1 MAPTNSQPDEVKSAN
16 EWFRE
21 IKQSE
26 KSPIR
31 LSDIDNLLQESI
43 FESSDGAKLVEYLKK
58 KRGGGRVRL
67 QNIFQQVP
75 VQRAQFNFNLDS
87 SEPTPLP
94 ESPQP
99 TTSNEDIVTEVID
112 NGDVQEVVVDPA
124 VEENGSGVTPRVPIV
139 IVNDLNTAK
148 KATVKQIVL
157 KSPGPM
163 NTLSRQL
170 LINQY
175 QRTNAAKC
183 ELLKQLASSTPK
195 PESNGSMGR
204 MSTFTTS
211 ISPITEGDRSPLTPL
226 EVIPSSQPMPIPA
239 PMHVMEIVIPPAA
252 SQEVLVPC
260 SQPVLAPCSQ
270 AVPDATPKKVVVL
283 KTVVEQE
290 EMVIPETPSPVQ
302 VQTESPKAPP
312 NPNHMQPRRLSTTF
326 KAMENVEEVSYVNGH
341 ITSDESEEEE
351 DDGKGD
357 SGCNSVLLKSILK
370 DTSMGR
376 SRHSMRVS
384 FSKQLVQQREIS
396 PAPDIP
402 EADDYNDS
410 NSSEDSDL
418 SESEDGEDNDFQV
431 VDEVYTDDDDTED
444 AANLD
449 HYEELKSR
457 ICELN
462 NSHNG
467 RRSVSPLIDVVKETP
482 VQWFETTTP
491 TKRRDQQAEEEQQFP
506 PPTTAKKDNKTNLN
520 LVDII
525 TDWDDE
531 EDEEEADHG
540 AGNPEVEPSQEFA
553 PEPRA
558 SLNSNHHDT
567 NLDTMDISSSNLED
581 SVERLVE
588 LPPAPNA
595 LIEEEGVLPEEHIY
609 PAAVDEQMPIT
620 TEELLE
626 VLSGTEPEE
635 ESLPEPRPK
644 TPEPVEEQPVDLPPP
659 PTTPA
664 EEPQS
669 PERVITPPV
678 QFTASAKRRFIQ
690 KNEDD
695 LISRIQSDLPL
706 SQASSAAEADTSTR
720 SVEEPLKSFEKV
732 SETLV
737 EIAQSFR
744 DQPPATQPPAPID
757 DTSRKLVQPP
767 KRGGKKSNVDPVTAS
782 YFEAIEKTFAKP
794 KAPPPPQQ
802 STKTSSTQ
810 PKKTEQQKRKLYDA
824 TLSEVTEDDESMKG
838 VAAKAPQAA
847 VKVVEAAPKAV
858 PKVRDFKIVV
868 EMLRVEDYLPKKKVD
883 VPSVAKELE
892 SEGVVAEP
900 AVVQKAPAA
909 RGRRA
914 SRDKQPPAVV
924 VAAKLNDSGKRPR
937 GRPKKVRTESVGEQ
951 PAEDRPAEKGVVVE
965 EPTQEEVSSKKKP
978 KLRPNLGGDA
988 PEQRPDEGLPS
999 GDLAV
1004 KEVDKVTDKAPVVDK
1019 KNKKTKSK
1027 PNLVED
1033 APEQRPDE
1041 GLPNGDLAV
1050 EEADKVTDKDP
1061 VADKKNKKTKS
1072 KPKLVGDAP
1081 EQHPDEGLSNG
1092 DLAVEQLGSREEKDP
1107 VVDKKKKKTK
1117 LKPNLGG
1124 DAPEH
1129 RPDEDLPDGDL
1140 AVKEVDTVKDKDPV
1154 VDKKKKTKSKP
1165 NQREEEQRP
1174 DEGPPS
1180 GSLVEAQEPPKDK
1193 PQEKKKKPKPKLVE
1207 DSQQQRL
1214 DESSPNG
1221 TPMEV
1226 EEQEAHKVEKIV
1238 EKKKRSKP
1246 TQPEAVE
1253 SLPAAVNGESVTDV
1267 AEKEVRKD
1275 KPQVQKKQKVKPTQR
1290 DADANVDSVTNEV
1303 EQDDTRK
1310 DEPQAQKKKAKPAQ
1324 READANVDSAVNVV
1338 GEESVEKDK
1347 PVAQKKKKLKPTQ
1360 PEADES
1366 LLDANVDAV
1375 TKEVDKPEVQPKQ
1388 VEPTQREAVE
1398 SLPTAVNG
1406 KSVTDEAEKEVR
1418 KDKPQVQKKKVKATP
1433 RDADA
1438 NVESVTNV
1446 VQQDDTR
1453 KDDPQAQKKQLE
1465 AESTPVVNGE
1475 LVADVA
1481 EQEIPKDKPVAQK
1494 KKKLKPNLAAVA
1506 PPEQPPAEPTVQQSS
1521 EEVVVKKKKLR
1532 PNFGTKSK
1540 QQHVEVAA
1548 PAVDDDGESR
1558 LNEEEPVK
1566 QKKKQSR
1573 KSLDGKPVEQPKAVE
1588 PEVQL
1593 KEFQVKVAKMAVTP
1607 AAVSMSPASKA
1618 ILQREKSGVEP
1629 SPSAA
1634 RKLFDEPEVQE
1645 VTKKSRK
1652 TEKQQRAN
1660 EDLRHHKRKEAK
1672 RAKVTVND
1680 PIPKVRISA
1689 EKDGIYRITTPGR
1702 EVDPAQESFV
1712 ERLNVTESDAGVSVR
1727 TSLEDC
1733 PDEFLGFEDGEDT
1746 VADITID
1753 LSRSN
1758 MELIIPLEKAIIP
1771 KGVKTPP
1778 GFRRSRKPQRQPRS
1792 PAATKSKKSREP
1804 KPPRRISGST
1814 SEPAPQATS
1823 PERPAAATGQQLD
1836 NRSLPLKKRKSR
1848 DSSQEYLPSAPEE
1861 GEPSSPP
1868 PVFAV
1873 PAPVDLNNSLLIPVL
1888 QRVPIADKYLV
1899 RSTPDRGT
1907 DSTTEYDTDD
1917 TCATGDNVLIVRK
1930 DTSRLDQS
1938 RLSIPEEEE
1947 EEQPEVAGS
1956 DGKRIKNRRSSIALP
1971 RFYGDNTFDITW
1983 KPRQKSSG
1991 GSRKNKRRHDNDSG
2005 IEEEDNGVVRRSKR
2019 TCRISKQI
2027 LMTNPMIKS
2036 AYDRPNYRPMSVEQ
2050 LMEAEKLAKKL
2061 KQEERAKRQYRKP
2074 PGRPRKPSQSPR
2086 GRKRIQE
2093 RTETQEDQQ
2102 QAKRNRI
2109 EEATAL
2115 PDVQPSTSSA
2125 ATSSSSSGTEPGVA
2139 EVAAQVDEEAATVAQ
2154 ERLQAQSWMMKLMA
2168 ENSGREEVMP
2178 QATSSGDRMHFQ
2190 LDHLT
2195 FQERNGIQYSFFIY
2209 SETENFGFLRFAPAA
2224 VKKWT
2229 KTADFLLK
2237 FLVLHGQLS
2246 FQINGKETVTKGGD
2260 FLMLPQNTR
2269 YRIQNSDEIS
2279 LVFMIKFRAAANEL
2293 PSM

>member
-1 MAPTNSQPDEVKSAN
+1 MEDFNP
-16 EWFRE
+16 R
-21 IKQSE
+21 
-26 KSPIR
+26 SPIR

-99 TTSNEDIVTEVID
+99 TTSSEDIVTEVID
-112 NGDVQEVVVDPA
+112 NGDVQEVAVDPV

-326 KAMENVEEVSYVNGH
+326 KQMENAVELAYANGH
-341 ITSDESEEEE
+341 ITSDESEGEE
-351 DDGKGD
+351 DDGRVD
-357 SGCNSVLLKSILK
+357 SGSNSVLLKSILK

-418 SESEDGEDNDFQV
+418 SESEEGEDNDYQV
-431 VDEVYTDDDDTED
+431 VDEVYTDDDTED
-444 AANLD
+444 ATNLD

-491 TKRRDQQAEEEQQFP
+491 TKRRDQQDEEEQQFP

-540 AGNPEVEPSQEFA
+540 AGNPEVEPSQECA
-553 PEPRA
+553 LEPRA

-635 ESLPEPRPK
+635 ESQPETRPK

-659 PTTPA
+659 PATPA
-664 EEPQS
+664 EQPHS

-744 DQPPATQPPAPID
+744 DQPPATQPPAPVE

-794 KAPPPPQQ
+794 KAPPPPQ
-802 STKTSSTQ
+802 STKTSSTTQ
-810 PKKTEQQKRKLYDA
+810 RKKTEQQKRKLYDA
-824 TLSEVTEDDESMKG
+824 TLSEVTEDDESMRG
-838 VAAKAPQAA
+838 VVVEAKAP

-868 EMLRVEDYLPKKKVD
+868 EMLRVEDYLPKKSGV

-892 SEGVVAEP
+892 AEVVEAEP
-900 AVVQKAPAA
+900 AVVLKAPAA
-909 RGRRA
+909 KGRRA
-914 SRDKQPPAVV
+914 SRDKQPAVV
-924 VAAKLNDSGKRPR
+924 VAAKHNDSGKRPR

-951 PAEDRPAEKGVVVE
+951 PAEERPVEKGVVVE

-978 KLRPNLGGDA
+978 KSKPNLAGDAPEQHPDEGLPNDDLAVEESDTIKDKNPVVDKKNKKMKSKPNLIEDAPERRPDEGLSNADLAVEETESPKEKDPVVDKQTKKTKSKPNHGGDAPEQRPDVSLPNADLAEKEPESRQDNDPVVDKQTKKTKSKPNLGGDA
-988 PEQRPDEGLPS
+988 PEQRPDES
-999 GDLAV
+999 
-1004 KEVDKVTDKAPVVDK
+1004 
-1019 KNKKTKSK
+1019 
-1027 PNLVED
+1027 
-1033 APEQRPDE
+1033 
-1041 GLPNGDLAV
+1041 
-1050 EEADKVTDKDP
+1050 
-1061 VADKKNKKTKS
+1061 
-1072 KPKLVGDAP
+1072 
-1081 EQHPDEGLSNG
+1081 LSNG
-1092 DLAVEQLGSREEKDP
+1092 DLA
-1107 VVDKKKKKTK
+1107 
-1117 LKPNLGG
+1117 
-1124 DAPEH
+1124 A
-1129 RPDEDLPDGDL
+1129 
-1140 AVKEVDTVKDKDPV
+1140 KEVDTVKDKDPV
-1154 VDKKKKTKSKP
+1154 IDKKKKTKSKP

-1180 GSLVEAQEPPKDK
+1180 GSLEEAQEPPKDK
-1193 PQEKKKKPKPKLVE
+1193 PQEKKNKPKPKLVE

-1214 DESSPNG
+1214 EDNLPNR
-1221 TPMEV
+1221 TPKEV
-1226 EEQEAHKVEKIV
+1226 EEQEVHKIEKVV

-1246 TQPEAVE
+1246 SQREAAESQPAAVNAESVTDVAENDVRKDKPQVQKKKVKPAQREADANVDSVVNVADGESVEKDKPVAQKKKVEPTQREAGDVDSVTKEVDKPEAQTKQVE
-1253 SLPAAVNGESVTDV
+1253 PTQREADASLPAPVNGESVTDV

-1275 KPQVQKKQKVKPTQR
+1275 KPQVQKKKVKATPR
-1290 DADANVDSVTNEV
+1290 EADANVASVTNEV
-1303 EQDDTRK
+1303 EQDETRK
-1310 DEPQAQKKKAKPAQ
+1310 DEPQAP
-1324 READANVDSAVNVV
+1324 
-1338 GEESVEKDK
+1338 
-1347 PVAQKKKKLKPTQ
+1347 
-1360 PEADES
+1360 
-1366 LLDANVDAV
+1366 
-1375 TKEVDKPEVQPKQ
+1375 
-1388 VEPTQREAVE
+1388 
-1398 SLPTAVNG
+1398 
-1406 KSVTDEAEKEVR
+1406 
-1418 KDKPQVQKKKVKATP
+1418 
-1433 RDADA
+1433 
-1438 NVESVTNV
+1438 
-1446 VQQDDTR
+1446 
-1453 KDDPQAQKKQLE
+1453 QKKQLE
-1465 AESTPVVNGE
+1465 DEAMPVVNGE
-1475 LVADVA
+1475 SVTVTA
-1481 EQEIPKDKPVAQK
+1481 EQEIRKDKPVAQK

-1521 EEVVVKKKKLR
+1521 EEVVAVQKKKKLR

-1540 QQHVEVAA
+1540 QQHAEQV
-1548 PAVDDDGESR
+1548 VDDGKSR
-1558 LNEEEPVK
+1558 LNEEVTDKEEPVK

-1573 KSLDGKPVEQPKAVE
+1573 KSLDGKCAEQPKAVE

-1618 ILQREKSGVEP
+1618 ILQRGKAGVEP

-1634 RKLFDEPEVQE
+1634 RKLFDEPEVP
-1645 VTKKSRK
+1645 KKSRK
-1652 TEKQQRAN
+1652 AEKQQRAN
-1660 EDLRHHKRKEAK
+1660 EDLRHQKRKEAK

-1680 PIPKVRISA
+1680 PIPKVRILA

-1702 EVDPAQESFV
+1702 EVDPAQDSFV
-1712 ERLNVTESDAGVSVR
+1712 ERLNVTESDAGENVR

-1733 PDEFLGFEDGEDT
+1733 PDEFLGFEDDEDT
-1746 VADITID
+1746 VADMTID

-1823 PERPAAATGQQLD
+1823 PERPAPATGQQLD

-1861 GEPSSPP
+1861 GESSSP

-1873 PAPVDLNNSLLIPVL
+1873 PAPIDLNNSLLIPML

-1930 DTSRLDQS
+1930 DMSRLDQS
-1938 RLSIPEEEE
+1938 RLDQSRMSIPEEEE
-1947 EEQPEVAGS
+1947 EEQPEEEGS

-1983 KPRQKSSG
+1983 KPKQKSSG

-2093 RTETQEDQQ
+2093 PAETQEDQQ

-2109 EEATAL
+2109 DEATEL
-2115 PDVQPSTSSA
+2115 PDVQQPTTSSA
-2125 ATSSSSSGTEPGVA
+2125 AASSSSGTGTGAA
-2139 EVAAQVDEEAATVAQ
+2139 EVAVQVDEEAATVAQ

>member
-1 MAPTNSQPDEVKSAN
+1 MEDFNP
-16 EWFRE
+16 R
-21 IKQSE
+21 
-26 KSPIR
+26 SPIR

-99 TTSNEDIVTEVID
+99 TTSNEEDIVTEVID
-112 NGDVQEVVVDPA
+112 NGDVQEVAVDPA

-351 DDGKGD
+351 DDGKVD
-357 SGCNSVLLKSILK
+357 SGSNSVLLKSILK

-431 VDEVYTDDDDTED
+431 VDEVYTDDDTED
-444 AANLD
+444 ASNLD

-491 TKRRDQQAEEEQQFP
+491 TKRRDQQAEEEQQYP

-635 ESLPEPRPK
+635 ESQSEPRPK

-744 DQPPATQPPAPID
+744 DQPPATQPAAPID

-838 VAAKAPQAA
+838 VVVASAPQAA

-868 EMLRVEDYLPKKKVD
+868 EMLRVEDYLPKKKVE
-883 VPSVAKELE
+883 VPSVAKEVE
-892 SEGVVAEP
+892 AEGVVAEP

-924 VAAKLNDSGKRPR
+924 VVAAKLNDSGKRPR

-951 PAEDRPAEKGVVVE
+951 PAEERPVEKGVVVE
-965 EPTQEEVSSKKKP
+965 EPTQEEVSSKKKT
-978 KLRPNLGGDA
+978 KLKPNLGGDA
-988 PEQRPDEGLPS
+988 PEQRPDEDLPNGDLAVEKADKVTDKDPVVDKKKKTKS
-999 GDLAV
+999 KPNLIENAPEQRPDESLPNGDLAV
-1004 KEVDKVTDKAPVVDK
+1004 KEVDKVTDKDPVVDK

-1027 PNLVED
+1027 PNLGGD

-1041 GLPNGDLAV
+1041 
-1050 EEADKVTDKDP
+1050 
-1061 VADKKNKKTKS
+1061 S
-1072 KPKLVGDAP
+1072 
-1081 EQHPDEGLSNG
+1081 LSN
-1092 DLAVEQLGSREEKDP
+1092 
-1107 VVDKKKKKTK
+1107 
-1117 LKPNLGG
+1117 
-1124 DAPEH
+1124 
-1129 RPDEDLPDGDL
+1129 GDL

-1154 VDKKKKTKSKP
+1154 IDKKKKTKSKP

-1214 DESSPNG
+1214 DESLPNG

-1226 EEQEAHKVEKIV
+1226 EEQETHKVEKVV

-1253 SLPAAVNGESVTDV
+1253 SLPTAVNGESVTDVV

-1275 KPQVQKKQKVKPTQR
+1275 KPQVQKKKLRPTQR
-1290 DADANVDSVTNEV
+1290 EADANVDSVTNEV

-1338 GEESVEKDK
+1338 GGESVEKDK

-1398 SLPTAVNG
+1398 SLPAAVNQE
-1406 KSVTDEAEKEVR
+1406 SVTDVAEKEVR
-1418 KDKPQVQKKKVKATP
+1418 KDKPQVQKKQKVKPTP

-1438 NVESVTNV
+1438 NVDSNEVE
-1446 VQQDDTR
+1446 QDDTR
-1453 KDDPQAQKKQLE
+1453 KDEPQAQKKQLE
-1465 AESTPVVNGE
+1465 AESTPVVNGDS
-1475 LVADVA
+1475 ATDAA
-1481 EQEIPKDKPVAQK
+1481 EQEIRKDKPVAQK

-1521 EEVVVKKKKLR
+1521 EEVVVVKKKKLR

-1540 QQHVEVAA
+1540 QQHAEVAA

-1566 QKKKQSR
+1566 PKKKQSR
-1573 KSLDGKPVEQPKAVE
+1573 KSLDGKSVEQPKAVE

-1618 ILQREKSGVEP
+1618 ILQREKPSVEP

-1702 EVDPAQESFV
+1702 EVDPAQDSFV

-1746 VADITID
+1746 VADMTID

-1778 GFRRSRKPQRQPRS
+1778 GFRRGRKPQRQPRS

-1823 PERPAAATGQQLD
+1823 PERPAPATGQQLD

-1861 GEPSSPP
+1861 GESSSPP
-1868 PVFAV
+1868 PPVFVV

-1930 DTSRLDQS
+1930 DTSRLDQSRLDQS

-2093 RTETQEDQQ
+2093 PTETQEDQQ

-2115 PDVQPSTSSA
+2115 PDVQQPSTSSA
-2125 ATSSSSSGTEPGVA
+2125 ATSASSSSSGTGSGVA